1 MAKNVPVL
9 TILGVLNGRN
19 AIYLDD
25 VKQSFSP
32 NQLLFIG
39 EINGKL
45 CSNNASEYRWYS
57 YEVCFNL
64 IQAYDCR
71 ELEVC
76 KWKTESSFDEII
88 DSELIAE
95 LKLAPKDYKHYI
107 LSTYDYVYSIV
118 SRGFEL
124 QITGHRN

>member
-1 MAKNVPVL
+1 MSRNIPIV
-9 TILGVLNGRN
+9 TTLGVINGRN

-25 VKQSFSP
+25 IKQSFSP

-45 CSNNASEYRWYS
+45 CSNNTSGHRWYS

-71 ELEVC
+71 ELEIC
-76 KWKTESSFDEII
+76 KLNTESSFDEIMH
-88 DSELIAE
+88 SELIAE
-95 LKLAPKDYKHYI
+95 LKLAGKGYKHYI

-118 SRGFEL
+118 SKGFEL
-124 QITGHRN
+124 KITGHRN